1 MHTHIHPRPPPP
13 STGLTLSLLPMLL
26 GFFTFKVAT
35 LAQVYFDVERARS
48 AETDYTSDVGIS
60 PATGLRTDDT
70 WQTD

>member
-1 MHTHIHPRPPPP
+1 
-13 STGLTLSLLPMLL
+13 MLL

-48 AETDYTSDVGIS
+48 SETDYTPDVGIS